1 VSSVANVDLNLSTLP
16 KNGDALLPRI
26 NALREHDP
34 IFWSEES
41 RCWIVTGHAEV
52 VAGFGGAVPL
62 LNGKMES
69 LLARVLPGDELR
81 RRIPNAVRIMPRILP
96 NMDGEEHARLRKLFV
111 KAFSRKLVEG
121 VRPYVQQRVQ
131 TVLDGVAGNPV
142 VEFNEEVARQI
153 PGAVILRILGMP
165 ESYIERL
172 KWWTDGTTRALTSF
186 DPSPELLD
194 GLEAV
199 INDMLETFTP
209 IIEARRARPEED
221 FISALVHAAEK
232 GVTLTDD
239 ELIAALNLLVVAGHD
254 TTSNSMTLGIR
265 ALSRDRGAWEYM
277 RQHPERGVDSAVE
290 IMRYIAMSAAQ
301 PRLAAQDF
309 DWNGHAIKANDVV
322 MLIIAGGNRDPR
334 IFTTPDELNLERP
347 ALDQALTFGPG
358 THHCIGHLLAKL
370 QLSEFFNVVTQ
381 RFERVEVLEEPDWV
395 NNLIFRAVNGLK
407 VRFHPRTTA
416 D

>member
-1 VSSVANVDLNLSTLP
+1 VSSAADVDLNLSTLP
-16 KNGDALLPRI
+16 KLGDGLLPDI
-26 NALREHDP
+26 NAMREFDP
-34 IFWSEES
+34 IFWSDQS

-52 VAGFGGAVPL
+52 LEGFSGSVPL

-81 RRIPNAVRIMPRILP
+81 RRIPNALRIMPRILP
-96 NMDGEEHARLRKLFV
+96 NMDGQEHARLRKLFV
-111 KAFSRKLVEG
+111 KAFSRKLVES
-121 VRPYVQQRVQ
+121 VRPYVQQRVN
-131 TVLDGVAGNPV
+131 TVLDAVAGKPV

-172 KWWTDGTTRALTSF
+172 KWWTDGTTRALVSF

-199 INDMLETFTP
+199 INDMLATFMP
-209 IIEARRARPEED
+209 IIEARRAKPQDD
-221 FISALVHAAEK
+221 FISALVHASEA
-232 GVTLTDD
+232 GVTLDDD

-265 ALSRDRGAWEYM
+265 ALSRDRDAWEYI
-277 RQHPERGVDSAVE
+277 RQHPDRSVNSAVE
-290 IMRYIAMSAAQ
+290 LMRYIAMSAAQ

-309 DWNGHAIKANDVV
+309 DWRGHRIRANDIV
-322 MLIIAGGNRDPR
+322 MLIIAAGNRDPR
-334 IFTTPDELNLERP
+334 MFESPERLDLERA

-370 QLSEFFNVVTQ
+370 QLSEFFNAATQ
-381 RFERVEVLEEPDWV
+381 RFERVEVLAEPDWV
-395 NNLIFRAVNGLK
+395 NNLIFRSVNGLK
-407 VRFHPRTTA
+407 VRFHPRPA
-416 D
+416 G